1 MLKMRQRNWLNSTRT
16 LGRRDVPDMCV
27 KRLTIM
33 QQSFDNDREDSAFKT
48 INLIGQGICEDKDEM
63 VNILTWGNSALN
75 QDLGLY
81 EDE

>member
-1 MLKMRQRNWLNSTRT
+1 MPKI
-16 LGRRDVPDMCV
+16 CV
-27 KRLTIM
+27 KILIIM

>member
-1 MLKMRQRNWLNSTRT
+1 MPKI
-16 LGRRDVPDMCV
+16 CV
-27 KRLTIM
+27 KILIIM
-33 QQSFDNDREDSAFKT
+33 QQSFDHDREDSAFKT

>member
-1 MLKMRQRNWLNSTRT
+1 MAQLNEDV
-16 LGRRDVPDMCV
+16 GERRDVPEMCV
-27 KRLTIM
+27 KRLIIM

-48 INLIGQGICEDKDEM
+48 INLLGQGICEDKDEM

>member
-1 MLKMRQRNWLNSTRT
+1 
-16 LGRRDVPDMCV
+16 
-27 KRLTIM
+27 M

-48 INLIGQGICEDKDEM
+48 INLLGQGICEDKDEM
-63 VNILTWGNSALN
+63 VNILTLGNSALN

>member
-1 MLKMRQRNWLNSTRT
+1 MPKI
-16 LGRRDVPDMCV
+16 GV
-27 KRLTIM
+27 KRLITF
-33 QQSFDNDREDSAFKT
+33 QQSFDNDPKDSAFKT

-63 VNILTWGNSALN
+63 VNILTLGNSALN